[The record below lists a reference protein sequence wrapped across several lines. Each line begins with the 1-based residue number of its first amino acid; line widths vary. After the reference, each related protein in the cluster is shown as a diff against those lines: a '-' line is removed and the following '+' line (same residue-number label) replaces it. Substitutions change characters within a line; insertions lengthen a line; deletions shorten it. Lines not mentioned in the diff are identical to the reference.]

1 MSASRK
7 GLTGVAVLA
16 ALAGMSGVANGE
28 SITALGVS
36 QVKVVAP
43 APLTNAKIVKAVA
56 EARKIAIP
64 QAIEA
69 ARNQAT
75 RIAIATGLQP
85 GAILEVV
92 ETGPGP
98 FGFYFGQ
105 GTFGRFGPNQY
116 CGRVQ
121 KVTRGPAVTAGVARS
136 SPGGSSRA
144 ATSRPRSACRS
155 RSPTTRRRC
164 PWPRH
169 PPDNGGRPAGPANP
183 LSHRR
188 PARPADLTNPHT
200 PAFS

>member
-121 KVTRGPAVTAGVARS
+121 KVTRGPAVNGRRGPVISRRFVTRCYKPASIGVSISVTYDAT
-136 SPGGSSRA
+136 PVPVA
-144 ATSRPRSACRS
+144 A
-155 RSPTTRRRC
+155 
-164 PWPRH
+164 
-169 PPDNGGRPAGPANP
+169 PPA
-183 LSHRR
+183 
-188 PARPADLTNPHT
+188 
-200 PAFS
+200 